1 MFLNLILCIAIAISI
16 YAVMLSIF
24 EITEQITN
32 SEIDLC
38 EIVNL
43 FYLILSTYCMFNIL
57 LK

>member
-43 FYLILSTYCMFNIL
+43 FYFSFQ
-57 LK
+57 